1 MTPVEV
7 ARDVAADPSSV
18 ALVLAG
24 PAARELWPQR
34 ARRPVDLV
42 DPQRR
47 TLSVDVEPPRR
58 TGVGFTTTVVV
69 RGDDGVVAGGRL
81 TITPAVDA
89 GCTVQLALTAADEVA
104 GVVQRDARAYV
115 DNLAAIS
122 LARSSVA

>member
-7 ARDVAADPSSV
+7 ARTVAADPSSV

-34 ARRPVDLV
+34 TRRLV
-42 DPQRR
+42 DVVDSRR
-47 TLSVDVEPPRR
+47 SELVVDVEPPRR
-58 TGVGFTTTVVV
+58 TGVGFSTAVVV

-104 GVVQRDARAYV
+104 GAVQRDARAYV

-122 LARSSVA
+122 RARSSVA